1 MRAGTHAAL
10 VASALLLAG
19 CAGTPSGVGATGA
32 EIARLEPAKD
42 IGAGALL
49 PESLVGVAPDALTA
63 RLGVPAFRR
72 QEPAA
77 EVWQYAGEGCSLFVY
92 FYRTDAGILASSY
105 VDARARAGGPA
116 DPAACLAE
124 VVAKRGAPVS

>member
-1 MRAGTHAAL
+1 MMRTGVILAT
-10 VASALLLAG
+10 SALLLAG
-19 CAGTPSGVGATGA
+19 CASAPSGVGATGA

-42 IGAGALL
+42 VGTGPLL
-49 PESLVGVAPDALTA
+49 PESLVGVVPDALTA

-92 FYRTDAGILASSY
+92 FYTTDAGGLLSSY

-116 DPAACLAE
+116 DPSACLAE
-124 VVAKRGAPVS
+124 VVARRGAPVS

>member
-1 MRAGTHAAL
+1 MRAEFSCLA
-10 VASALLLAG
+10 ASALLLAG
-19 CAGTPSGVGATGA
+19 CAGAPSGVGATGA
-32 EIARLEPAKD
+32 EIARLEPSKE
-42 IGAGALL
+42 IGAGALV

-77 EVWQYAGEGCSLFVY
+77 EVWQYAGEGCNLFVY
-92 FYRTDAGILASSY
+92 FYTTDAGGLASSY

-124 VVAKRGAPVS
+124 VVAKKSPPVS